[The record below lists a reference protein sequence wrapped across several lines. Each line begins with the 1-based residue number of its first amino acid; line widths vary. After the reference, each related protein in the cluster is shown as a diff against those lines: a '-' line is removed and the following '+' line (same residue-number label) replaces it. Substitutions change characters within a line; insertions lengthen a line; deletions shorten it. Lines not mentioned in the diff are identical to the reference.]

1 MNVLSEAFSELEQ
14 KLLQGADTETLSELL
29 EQESL
34 RYSQKLSEE
43 EETKLR

>member
-14 KLLQGADTETLSELL
+14 KLLQGADTEALSELL

-43 EETKLR
+43 EETRLQ